1 MKQMKLQFLFLAF
14 CCIALSAFAKVIS
27 PAEALNRVAGN
38 EHRLMSAAD
47 PYTPELIKT
56 EFANNLPTAYI
67 YTTENNDFLILSADD
82 QAEAIL
88 AYGSNFDNAIN
99 PAMQW
104 LLDEYSKEI
113 ESIRKNAHRVQSVLQ
128 HTDREAIHPMITTKW
143 NQSSPFNDMCP
154 KLNGLH
160 CVAGCVATA
169 MAQVINYHKPSLGN
183 GMKTASYKWNGQTL
197 SFDFANE
204 SFDWQN
210 MLDSYDESASEIQQQ
225 AVAKLIYAC
234 GVSVSMDYGVYVSS
248 AYRNNI
254 AKALIDNFGFDK
266 SIHLEQRIYYS
277 AHDWNNFIYSQLSES
292 GPILLRGANDSAGHM
307 FVCDGYS
314 SDGFFHINWGW
325 GGQSDGYFKL
335 SALNPK
341 DQGIGGSASG
351 YNANLEAIVNIKPQQ
366 SGSSYHQEITAAER
380 LKVTVASAEL
390 GDVITLTG
398 GFYNQGANK
407 LSCSIGLIAENI
419 NTGKSSTITFFNSI
433 LQPLTTYNQFNFT
446 LPVSMN
452 DGVYRIYP
460 AWKTTEMNW
469 TKMRVNALYP
479 GYVNMT
485 ISGGMVYFSSDN
497 GAQITMSDIN
507 LDTPIILGHNT
518 TIEGT
523 IENSSEYDYYGA
535 IFAELISPDN
545 NTPIAFSATTNVE
558 VEAGTSTI
566 INFATSFTR
575 YDNTSLEPGEY
586 TLIVVNQDRQD
597 ISSGIPVKVINAP
610 AENGNIRATSLEYI
624 GNSNN
629 ADKDNLQFSA
639 TIESLD
645 GDFFGEVYLWVF
657 SATNYGYSTIGS
669 LPSQVIYIENGK
681 SISKIFSGAMPSL
694 TEGVQYCAAL
704 YRGSSYLS
712 DLCYFKIGETS
723 SIDHIE
729 TGNRI
734 VSRQYYSPT
743 GIKVSEDILQ
753 SGMYIVIESME
764 NGQVIISK
772 KSITR

>member
-38 EHRLMSAAD
+38 EHRLMSAAG

-56 EFANNLPTAYI
+56 VAANNLPTAYI
-67 YTTENNDFLILSADD
+67 YTTENNGFLILSADN

-88 AYGSNFDNAIN
+88 AYGSNFDSAIN

-113 ESIRKNAHRVQSVLQ
+113 EYIRKNTHRVQSVLQ
-128 HTDREAIHPMITTKW
+128 HTDREAIPPMITTKW
-143 NQSSPFNDMCP
+143 NQSSPFNNMCP
-154 KLNGLH
+154 ELNGRH

-183 GMKTASYKWNGQTL
+183 GMKAASYKWNGQTL

-204 SFDWQN
+204 SFNWQN

-225 AVAKLIYAC
+225 AVAKLVYAC
-234 GVSVSMDYGVYVSS
+234 GVSVSMDYGIYVSS
-248 AYRNNI
+248 AHRNNTT
-254 AKALIDNFGFDK
+254 KALIDHFGFDK

-277 AHDWNNFIYSQLSES
+277 ARDWNNFIYSQLSES
-292 GPILLRGANDSAGHM
+292 GPIILRGANDSASHM

-325 GGQSDGYFKL
+325 GGRSDGYFKL
-335 SALNPK
+335 SALDPN
-341 DQGIGGSASG
+341 DQGFGGSSSG

-380 LKVTVASAEL
+380 LNVTVASAEL
-390 GDVITLTG
+390 GDVITMTG
-398 GFYNQGANK
+398 GFFNQGANK
-407 LSCSIGLIAENI
+407 LSCSIGLIAEYV
-419 NTGKSSTITFFNSI
+419 NTGKSSTITYFNSI
-433 LQPLTTYNQFNFT
+433 LQPLTTYSQFNFT
-446 LPVSMN
+446 LPLSMN
-452 DGVYRIYP
+452 EGVYRIYP

-535 IFAELISPDN
+535 IFAELLSSDS
-545 NTPIAFSATTNVE
+545 NTPIAYSATTNIE
-558 VEAGTSTI
+558 IESDATKT

-586 TLIVVNQDRQD
+586 TLIMVNQDRQE
-597 ISSGIPVKVINAP
+597 ISSAIPVKVINAP
-610 AENGNIRATSLEYI
+610 AENGTIRASSLEYI

-629 ADKDNLQFSA
+629 ADKDNLQFRA
-639 TIESLD
+639 TIECLD

-669 LPSQVIYIENGK
+669 LPSQMIYIENGK

-743 GIKVSEDILQ
+743 GIKVSEDNLQ

-764 NGQVIISK
+764 NGQVITSK